1 MGSLRSIEY
10 GDGEALVTTV
20 MPSEFESELGDLWL
34 HPALMD
40 VATGSAQA
48 LIPDFAPED
57 MFYVP
62 FSYGRVL
69 SRRPLPA
76 TAVSHVRLRSAT
88 AHDLAVFDITI
99 CDEHGEEAAVI
110 ESFTMRRISGS
121 TSLTSLRRTESP
133 IAEPAGI
140 ESTVGAAMREGILPA
155 EGVDAFDRI
164 VALRARGA
172 GRRVLGRRRALDG
185 QGRRRSRG
193 FRRRRRRR
201 AARSTSDPT
210 SAPTSWLRPRRSNV
224 SWPRC
229 GAECSV
235 SSGSVATTTSSSSAV
250 SR

>member
-1 MGSLRSIEY
+1 
-10 GDGEALVTTV
+10 
-20 MPSEFESELGDLWL
+20 
-34 HPALMD
+34 
-40 VATGSAQA
+40 
-48 LIPDFAPED
+48 

-88 AHDLAVFDITI
+88 ADDLAVFDITI
-99 CDEHGEEAAVI
+99 CDEHGEEAAVV

-121 TSLTSLRRTESP
+121 TALTSLRRTDSP

-140 ESTVGAAMREGILPA
+140 ESTVGAAMREGILPS

-164 VALRARGA
+164 VASGLAVQVVA
-172 GRRVLGRRRALDG
+172 SSVDVDAWMAKVDAEAAASDDDGRRRRSAVRATEH
-185 QGRRRSRG
+185 QRRL
-193 FRRRRRRR
+193 R
-201 AARSTSDPT
+201 AAGHADR
-210 SAPTSWLRPRRSNV
+210 ARAGA
-224 SWPRC
+224 RC
-229 GAECSV
+229 GAACSA